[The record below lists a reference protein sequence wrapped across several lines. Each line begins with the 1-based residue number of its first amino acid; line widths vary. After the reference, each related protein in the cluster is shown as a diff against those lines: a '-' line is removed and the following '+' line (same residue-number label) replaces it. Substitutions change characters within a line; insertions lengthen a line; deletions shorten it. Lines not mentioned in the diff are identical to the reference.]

1 MQLQNAADAAA
12 FGASTLEAR
21 SLNFA
26 AYTNRAMVANEV
38 AIGQLVGLLSMVDEF
53 KTSGEY
59 IDVYIAILEAAAA
72 ASLLIPVVGEIIE
85 GIVNSIV
92 SALEGISSA
101 LTEVS
106 ETLLKI
112 MEPIASPAI
121 RGLSI
126 VNQVYSVS
134 QTVYHGATIVLV
146 TTNIFKSLEDNV
158 PGTSFNP
165 LDFFKKDKPG
175 AQLSPMG
182 IVALAGHLPSYWQGY
197 TKRYVTKE
205 KKENEGMGR
214 MAATVRDARDPFSS
228 GGGPIRDKNIYGFDI
243 DYYNRSWE
251 FGFGFD
257 LKLLKFFFGLNSKGG
272 SEIRYKDK
280 GYVWSALDTAVV
292 GAELKILG
300 LPIDLDLPIGGG
312 GYQAAGKSS
321 GSGGDKDDEE
331 GGGSNGLTVLDM
343 VPDLAY
349 YGSPKAYGEAGYPY
363 SRLIPWGTAAV
374 ELQENQLKGNPY
386 AGLQPYRDMA
396 KMDDKKSGYS
406 LPFIAPYFLVG
417 VTRAMKDITDKGPQF
432 AGQLDLIKDDNNKI
446 VDRLGV
452 IAKSEVYFSRPEDL
466 SYFARKDKKKEKP
479 NVFSPFWQARLAE
492 TNNID
497 RFLALAVQQHTIWLP
512 GKVKEDIPGLE
523 AIVKALEDLL
533 DTLSNL

>member
-38 AIGQLVGLLSMVDEF
+38 AIGQLVGLLSLVDEF

-59 IDVYIAILEAAAA
+59 IEVYVAILEAAAA
-72 ASLLIPVVGEIIE
+72 ASLLIPIVGEIIE
-85 GIVNSIV
+85 GVVNSIV
-92 SALEGISSA
+92 SVLESISSA

-106 ETLLKI
+106 ESILKI
-112 MEPIASPAI
+112 MEPIASPAV

-126 VNQVYSVS
+126 INQVYSVS

-182 IVALAGHLPSYWQGY
+182 IVALAGHLPSYWQGH

-205 KKENEGMGR
+205 KKKNEGMGR
-214 MAATVRDARDPFSS
+214 MAATVREARDPFSS
-228 GGGPIRDKNIYGFDI
+228 GGDPIRDKNIFGFNV
-243 DYYNRSWE
+243 DYYNRSWK

-257 LKLLKFFFGLNSKGG
+257 VKVLKFFLGLNSKGG
-272 SEIRYKDK
+272 SEIRYKNK
-280 GYVWSALDTAVV
+280 GYSWSALDTAVV
-292 GAELKILG
+292 GAELRILG
-300 LPIDLDLPIGGG
+300 APIDLDLPIGGG
-312 GYQAAGKSS
+312 GYQAAGK
-321 GSGGDKDDEE
+321 DKDDEDK
-331 GGGSNGLTVLDM
+331 GSSSLTVLDM
-343 VPDLAY
+343 KPDLANH
-349 YGSPKAYGEAGYPY
+349 GSPKAYGGAGTPY
-363 SRLIPWGTAAV
+363 SRLIPWETAAL
-374 ELQENQLKGNPY
+374 ELQNNKLKGGPY

-417 VTRAMKDITDKGPQF
+417 VTRAMKDVTDKGPQF
-432 AGQLDLIKDDNNKI
+432 AGQLDLINDKNNHI

-466 SYFARKDKKKEKP
+466 AYFIRKDKKKEKP

-497 RFLALAVQQHTIWLP
+497 RFLALAVQHHTIWLS
-512 GKVKEDIPGLE
+512 GNVKEDIPGLE
-523 AIVKALEDLL
+523 TIVKALEDLL
-533 DTLSNL
+533 TKLSNL